1 MQGTCWQ
8 WGWMRFLVLGGC
20 GFIGS
25 HVVDQLVLAGHGVRV
40 VTRRPEAARGPFP
53 GVEYVLGDC
62 RDAGLLATSL
72 DGIDGVLHMFSATT
86 PGSGNLDPKY
96 DVEQNLL
103 SALTLLEEMGRAGV
117 RRLVYLS
124 SGGTVY
130 GHPESIPIPESHPL
144 RPIGS
149 YGIVKV
155 AVESYIGL
163 FARDRGLLPAI
174 IRPSNTY
181 GERQGRNGAH
191 GVVSVL
197 MRRALTG
204 GEFQVW
210 GDGSLVRD
218 YLHVGDLARLCRLAA
233 ESGLVGT
240 FNAGSGL
247 GTSLETLIDQIMLVS
262 GSSFPVHYSDARSI
276 DAPVNVLDNR
286 SAAEAFGWA
295 PRIPLE
301 EGLRMTWDW
310 HRQHWPA
317 E

>member
-1 MQGTCWQ
+1 
-8 WGWMRFLVLGGC
+8 MRFLVLGGR

-25 HVVDQLVLAGHGVRV
+25 HVVDQLVLAGHGVRI
-40 VTRRPEAARGPFP
+40 VTRRPEAARCPVP

-62 RDAGLLATSL
+62 RDARLLAASL
-72 DGIDGVLHMFSATT
+72 NGIDGVLHMFSATT
-86 PGSGNLDPKY
+86 PGSGNLDPTY

-103 SALTLLEEMGRAGV
+103 SALTLLDEMGRAGV

-124 SGGTVY
+124 SGGAVY

-174 IRPSNTY
+174 IRPSNAY
-181 GERQGRNGAH
+181 GERQGRNCAH

-197 MRRALTG
+197 MRRALAG

-233 ESGLVGT
+233 ESSMVGT

-247 GTSLETLIDQIMLVS
+247 GTSLQTLIDRVMKVS
-262 GSSFPVHYSDARSI
+262 GRSFPVHYSDARSF
-276 DAPVNVLDNR
+276 DVPENVLDIA
-286 SAAEAFGWA
+286 SAADAFGWE
-295 PRIPLE
+295 PGISLDD
-301 EGLRMTWDW
+301 GLRRTWDW
-310 HRQHWPA
+310 HRTHWPHD
-317 E
+317 

>member
-1 MQGTCWQ
+1 
-8 WGWMRFLVLGGC
+8 MRFLVLGGC

-25 HVVDQLVLAGHGVRV
+25 HVVDQLVLAGHDVRIV
-40 VTRRPEAARGPFP
+40 SRRPEAARGPVQ
-53 GVEYVLGDC
+53 GVEYVFGDC

-86 PGSGNLDPKY
+86 PGSGNLDPKN

-103 SALTLLEEMGRAGV
+103 SALTLLEEMCRAGV

-163 FARDRGLLPAI
+163 YARERGLLPAI

-197 MRRALTG
+197 MRRALAG
-204 GEFQVW
+204 SEFQVW

-218 YLHVGDLARLCRLAA
+218 YLYVGDLARLCRLAA
-233 ESGLVGT
+233 ESSLVGT
-240 FNAGSGL
+240 FNAGSGH
-247 GTSLETLIDQIMLVS
+247 GTSLQTLIDHVMRIS
-262 GSSFPVHYSDARSI
+262 GRSFPVNCGDARTV
-276 DAPVNVLDNR
+276 DVPVNVLDVAL
-286 SAAEAFGWA
+286 AADSLGWV
-295 PRIPLE
+295 PETPMQ
-301 EGLRMTWDW
+301 EGLRLTWDW
-310 HRQHWPA
+310 HRQYWPT